1 MASTQADVLLTS
13 PILMPG
19 EDKIAASNL
28 RTQRRSGGNNLLP
41 SSSYPARNTRNRT
54 IGGVERETSVTEG
67 ISPALTSSLLR
78 QNKQQAVGS
87 LKGLAKQAVD
97 QVVAPAIQQATSKLL
112 QQAWFNAIETYGLTL
127 LYVNVHVF
135 LRWVIGEK
143 YFCKLGDEWL
153 SKIGSKGTVKS
164 GSAAS
169 FLLGLPARGVG
180 LLEVG
185 LIGAL
190 DLVLLLLLLASLIL
204 PAFIIYLIV
213 NPTEAA
219 SLLGLQVLVDLVQ
232 GAF

>member
-41 SSSYPARNTRNRT
+41 SSSYPARNTRNQK
-54 IGGVERETSVTEG
+54 IGAVETETSVTED

-87 LKGLAKQAVD
+87 LKGLAKQAID

-190 DLVLLLLLLASLIL
+190 DIILLLAVLVSIALPGLIV
-204 PAFIIYLIV
+204 YLIV

-219 SLLGLQVLVDLVQ
+219 QLIGISALIDLIEA
-232 GAF
+232 AF